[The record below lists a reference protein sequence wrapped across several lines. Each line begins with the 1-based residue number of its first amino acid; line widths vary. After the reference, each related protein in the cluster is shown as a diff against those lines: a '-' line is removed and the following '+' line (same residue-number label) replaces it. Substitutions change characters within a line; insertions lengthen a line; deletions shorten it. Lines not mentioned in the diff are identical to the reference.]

1 MSNIRA
7 DAWHST
13 NRINPVYGTPIKIT
27 TITVPYSSASANLG
41 YRTLTEYSTSNT
53 ASLYSWT
60 YTPARASSMIQ
71 WISAVTMDRN
81 GNTAQET
88 QIMFVNGSP
97 MSCSYLYPRDSGSEP
112 WQNRTHSGVYLNTST
127 SNVTFDLRCSNGGG
141 WTSYVGGNAGANNQV
156 MSRTVLIFEY
166 QR

>member
-13 NRINPVYGTPIKIT
+13 NPINPVYGTPIKIT
-27 TITVPYSSASANLG
+27 TITVPYSSASATLG
-41 YRTLTEYSTSNT
+41 YKTLTEYSTSNT

-71 WISAVTMDRN
+71 WIAAVTMDRN
-81 GNTAQET
+81 NNPGQEAL
-88 QIMFVNGSP
+88 IMFVNNSP
-97 MSCSYLYPRDSGSEP
+97 MSCSYLYPRNSGTEP
-112 WQNRTHSGVYLNTST
+112 WQNRTQSGVYLNTST
-127 SNVTFDLRCSNGGG
+127 SNVTFDLRCCNASG
-141 WTSYVGGNAGANNQV
+141 WTNTIGSNYGNSQT